1 MDGWGLCKDL
11 GALAEQLKGPRELMG
26 RVVAP
31 LYRGGLLM
39 VLLQLL
45 EPGTRPRAPACQL
58 PGLTGVV

>member
-11 GALAEQLKGPRELMG
+11 GALAEQLMG

-58 PGLTGVV
+58 PGLAGMV